1 MNCYKIVN
9 ERTVFMNV
17 DELCINTIR
26 MLSVDMVE
34 EANSGHPG
42 MPMEQLLWHMFSGQG
57 FLSIILKIQNGMTG
71 IGLFFQ
77 QATAPLFFIRFAF
90 NRI

>member
-1 MNCYKIVN
+1 MNI
-9 ERTVFMNV
+9 

-42 MPMEQLLWHMFSGQG
+42 MPMGRLPWRMFSGQG
-57 FLSIILKIQNGMTG
+57 FLNIILKIQNGMTG
-71 IGLFFQ
+71 TGLCFLR
-77 QATAPLFFIRFAF
+77 ATVPLFFIRFC
-90 NRI
+90 I